1 MLLKITIFLF
11 HCFVITTQVRADD
24 PYTCVMYGHCHK
36 NSRGY
41 HQNCAYNGT
50 ARPFQDQAGLQILRN
65 FCPHLYQGD
74 ADTRTCCSPDQLK
87 ILRDNLGMLYP
98 MVSRCPSCFHS
109 MINFICDFACA
120 KDQSRFM
127 NATRVQV
134 SKTGVAYVEEV
145 QVYMTER
152 YMQGSFDACKHVSF
166 PAKGT
171 RAMDALCG
179 PWNAV
184 TCTPKRWYNYMYD
197 PVVNGFAPMTARF
210 VYTNDPVDRFIPVD
224 PRVIPCN
231 SSVDEFT
238 PPCTCTDCQASC
250 PTMKRFPYS
259 ILQSTGDQ
267 SWYFPD
273 VKSMLWLGSIFFF
286 ALASLFLTVHFR
298 RERMAEPIKSG
309 NPQSRPKSNISFQHV
324 EDLGQS
330 TVLEKLGFQLELFLQ
345 QRFTSLGYFCAKNP
359 LKVLLTG
366 VLVTSALAFG
376 IRYLEVTT
384 DPVKLWASPNSRSR
398 KERDYFEKHFE
409 PFYRIEQVIVT
420 ASGIP
425 NVHHNTSNGVIEF
438 GPVFNKTFLYEIK
451 KLQDRLEMLGKPLS
465 GLEKICFAP
474 MSSSGSA
481 GAESHCAVQSIW
493 GYYNNDETVFN
504 RTAKDREGFS
514 TNYLDRFMKCSQ
526 NPYRCLAPYGGPIDP
541 AIALGGFLDANDA
554 KDSHLD
560 GVYQKA
566 TAVIITFIIKNHH
579 DEHKLKPALEWE
591 SLFLDFMKNW
601 TTHEKPEFLDVAFS
615 AERSVQDQLEEESK
629 SELKTITLSY
639 VIMFLY
645 VSIALGHV
653 KNLSMLLYTSK
664 ISLGFGG
671 VVMVLVS
678 VMASAGLFGYIG
690 LPATIIT
697 LEVMPFLVLAIGV
710 DNMFI
715 IVQTFQR
722 EKRLSGETVEH
733 HIARTL
739 GKVASS
745 ILLTSISET
754 VCFLLGSMSDMPAV
768 KGFAL
773 YAAVALF
780 IDFLLQITCFVSLLT
795 LDTKTQNAGLQFI
808 SCAKKSTTSRHPS
821 VGDISTNRDVD
832 TRHDLE
838 SDSFDPSPSFGV
850 YQFFQTVYIPFLLSK
865 YVRPLV
871 IVAFL
876 LLLSSS
882 IVVIPNI
889 EIGLDK
895 ELSVS
900 ESSYVYKYFT
910 FLTKYLSMGPPVY
923 FVITEG
929 LNYSDTNVQNAIC
942 SSARCD
948 PDSLVATIYSA
959 STWSNKTHIAAPS
972 NSWLDDYFGWSASP
986 EECCKMTESGHFC
999 PHSMMG
1005 CDECNL
1011 TPNSIGRPNVD
1022 SFEKFISFFLKDNP
1036 DQFCVKGGHAAY
1048 SQAVNLYEY
1057 NNRTHVG
1064 ATHFQTFHTVMRSSK
1079 DYYSALIQARSLAE
1093 NMTQVLQQKLNTTV
1107 TVFPYSVFYVFFE
1120 QYLTSWK
1127 DMFSSLGISLLSIF
1141 LVSLVLMGFNLSAA
1155 CIIVLTIFMTIINI
1169 IGFMFWFGI
1178 SLNALSIVNLVM
1190 AIGISVEFCSHFV
1203 HSFTNSIHVS
1213 SIERVSE
1220 SLSKTGSSVFSGITL
1235 TKFGGIIVLAFAR
1248 SKIFKIFYFRMYF
1261 LIVVFGAMHG
1271 LVFLPVLLSYIGPP
1285 MNREKYKYYQNKC
1298 QEEETT
1304 RRMKRLD
1311 KKNKSNNKYCHNKN
1325 NNNTSIV
1332 HNNEDNDKNENYYY

>member
-1 MLLKITIFLF
+1 
-11 HCFVITTQVRADD
+11 
-24 PYTCVMYGHCHK
+24 
-36 NSRGY
+36 
-41 HQNCAYNGT
+41 
-50 ARPFQDQAGLQILRN
+50 
-65 FCPHLYQGD
+65 
-74 ADTRTCCSPDQLK
+74 
-87 ILRDNLGMLYP
+87 
-98 MVSRCPSCFHS
+98 
-109 MINFICDFACA
+109 
-120 KDQSRFM
+120 
-127 NATRVQV
+127 
-134 SKTGVAYVEEV
+134 
-145 QVYMTER
+145 MTER

-197 PVVNGFAPMTARF
+197 PVVNAFAPMTARF
-210 VYTNDPVDRFIPVD
+210 VYTNDPVGLFIPVD
-224 PRVIPCN
+224 PKVIPCN

-238 PPCTCTDCQASC
+238 PACTCMDCQASC
-250 PTMKRFPYS
+250 PSMTRFPDNV
-259 ILQSTGDQ
+259 LHLRGGQ
-267 SWYFPD
+267 SWHVPD
-273 VKSMLWLGSIFFF
+273 VKTMLWLGSIFFF
-286 ALASLFLTVHFR
+286 AVVSLFLTVHFR
-298 RERMAEPIKSG
+298 RERMAASTKSVSLETSSG
-309 NPQSRPKSNISFQHV
+309 AFQFSKVFQTRFPPSPNGEEEGGLSNTEEMNPLHAQQSRNPQSMPKSNMRFQYLGH
-324 EDLGQS
+324 LGQS
-330 TVLEKLGFQLELFLQ
+330 TVWEKLGFKLELFLQ
-345 QRFTSLGYFCAKNP
+345 QQFTSLGYFSAKNP
-359 LKVLLTG
+359 VKVLLTG
-366 VLVTSALAFG
+366 ILITSALAFG

-420 ASGIP
+420 ANGIP
-425 NVHHNTSNGVIEF
+425 NVLHNTSNGVIEF

-451 KLQDRLEMLGKPLS
+451 KLQDSLEMLGKPHS

-481 GAESHCAVQSIW
+481 GAESHCAIQSIW
-493 GYYNNDETVFN
+493 GYYNNDETMFN

-541 AIALGGFLDANDA
+541 AIALGGFLDANGVQ
-554 KDSHLD
+554 DSHMD

-601 TTHEKPEFLDVAFS
+601 TSHEKPEFLDVAFS

-664 ISLGFGG
+664 ILLGFGG
-671 VVMVLVS
+671 VVMVFVS
-678 VMASAGLFGYIG
+678 VMTSAGLFGYIG

-722 EKRLSGETVEH
+722 DKRLPGETLEH
-733 HIARTL
+733 HVGRTL

-754 VCFLLGSMSDMPAV
+754 VCFLLGSLSDMPAV

-773 YAAVALF
+773 YAAAALF

-795 LDTKTQNAGLQFI
+795 LDTKKQKAGSQFI
-808 SCAKKSTTSRHPS
+808 TSTRQSTATRHPS
-821 VGDISTNRDVD
+821 VGDISTDREVDNRDN
-832 TRHDLE
+832 LE
-838 SDSFDPSPSFGV
+838 RDSFDPYSTFGV
-850 YQFFQTVYIPFLLSK
+850 YQFFQTIYIPFLLSK

-910 FLTKYLSMGPPVY
+910 FLTKYLSVGPPVY
-923 FVITEG
+923 FVVTEG
-929 LNYSDTNVQNAIC
+929 LNYTDTKVQNAIC

-959 STWSNKTHIAAPS
+959 STWSNKTYIAAPS

-999 PHSMMG
+999 PHNQMG
-1005 CDECNL
+1005 CDECDL
-1011 TPNSIGRPNVD
+1011 TPNSIGRPTVD
-1022 SFEKFISFFLKDNP
+1022 TFQKFISFFLKDNP

-1048 SQAVNLYEY
+1048 SQAVNLYEH
-1057 NNRTHVG
+1057 NNRTQVG

-1093 NMTQVLQQKLNTTV
+1093 NITQVLQHKLNTTV

-1120 QYLTSWK
+1120 QYLTSWR
-1127 DMFSSLGISLLSIF
+1127 DMLSSLAISLLSIF

-1203 HSFTNSIHVS
+1203 HSFANSIHVS

-1220 SLSKTGSSVFSGITL
+1220 SLSETGSSVFSGITL

-1248 SKIFKIFYFRMYF
+1248 SKIFKIFYFRMYL

-1285 MNREKYKYYQNKC
+1285 VNREKYKYYQNKC
-1298 QEEETT
+1298 QEVGKAIQMKE
-1304 RRMKRLD
+1304 MKRL
-1311 KKNKSNNKYCHNKN
+1311 KKNNKSNKNTYN
-1325 NNNTSIV
+1325 NNNNNNNDISNISIV
-1332 HNNEDNDKNENYYY
+1332 NNHIENDAKVFY